1 MTKTGD
7 IAGPRVL
14 EHIVDVVLYLE
25 VGTLLILLSFLSS
38 PHTSNQIWLDYC
50 LQKRGWKIIR
60 IYMIVYYVGYVQFLH
75 WSHIVVVCIV
85 IEVMNNVIFW
95 LL

>member
-25 VGTLLILLSFLSS
+25 VGTLLILLFYPSILY
-38 PHTSNQIWLDYC
+38 TSNQIWLETWSTVFNNFVGQFIPIMYKLD
-50 LQKRGWKIIR
+50 IR
-60 IYMIVYYVGYVQFLH
+60 NTNYSYIGLI
-75 WSHIVVVCIV
+75 
-85 IEVMNNVIFW
+85 
-95 LL
+95 LLLFVL